1 MQSLIKDLA
10 VLSDRRTSALLNK
23 DGSILWYCPTKF
35 DGKAI
40 LSALI
45 DDEKGGFWSVNA
57 SGKSFLSRQF
67 QKRSS
72 ILNTYYSVEGGG
84 LTVTDF
90 MPLDLEFKGICRKF
104 SKAMASVVNEI
115 CIRPDYGLEEETILI
130 NTPNSIH
137 LQKSGLWL
145 TASHPLSVNGG
156 VISFT
161 IPQGEEGWAT
171 LTDKQEITLE
181 DLEEAYQTTLD
192 NWKKVASLVDYH
204 GPYENEVRDSLRALQ
219 QMVYEPTGGIIA
231 AATTSLPEVIG
242 GERNYDYRFVWMRD
256 AALITASLT
265 QIITTGDLEEKFI
278 SFIADA
284 MEKNNQDHVS
294 CFYSIDQKAV
304 DSVVKLPLKGYLE
317 STPVQIGNGAA
328 NQFQLDAEGSILI
341 ACSLIYR
348 KLDERQDWETVNK
361 IADYICK
368 NWERKDNGIW
378 EEEQQQHYTTS
389 KAFAA
394 RGLELI
400 APYQQD
406 KEIAARWLY
415 NAGLIRQFIK
425 DNCMTSS
432 GAYAVHAGSE
442 SVDISAALFV
452 PFGFDK
458 ADSEPMLA
466 TVADLEQNYCNNN
479 LYRRHLMEFDSS
491 KEGAFLAGSCWMA
504 HYYAIAGNLEKSKKI
519 LDSLIGVGN
528 DLGYFSEEADL
539 ATGGML
545 GNFPQTFVHS
555 SFICAVNGYRLALLG
570 EDSFI

>member
-10 VLSDRRTSALLNK
+10 VLSDRRTSALLTK
-23 DGSILWYCPTKF
+23 DGSILWYCPNKF

-40 LSALI
+40 FSALI

-115 CIRPDYGLEEETILI
+115 CIRPDYGLEEESIFI
-130 NTPNSIH
+130 KSPHSIH
-137 LQKSGLWL
+137 LQNSGLWL

-156 VISFT
+156 MISFT

-265 QIITTGDLEEKFI
+265 QIITTGELEEKFI

-304 DSVVKLPLKGYLE
+304 DNVVKLPLKGYLE
-317 STPVQIGNGAA
+317 STPVQVGNGAA

-479 LYRRHLMEFDSS
+479 LYSRHLMEFDSS

>member
-1 MQSLIKDLA
+1 MQGLIKDLA
-10 VLSDRRTSALLNK
+10 VLSDRRTSALLTK

-130 NTPNSIH
+130 KTPNSIH

-171 LTDKQEITLE
+171 LTDKEEITLE

-256 AALITASLT
+256 AALITASMT
-265 QIITTGDLEEKFI
+265 QIITTGELEEKFI

-304 DSVVKLPLKGYLE
+304 DNVVKLPLKGYLE

-479 LYRRHLMEFDSS
+479 LYSRHLMEFDSS

>member
-10 VLSDRRTSALLNK
+10 VISDRITSALLTK
-23 DGSILWYCPTKF
+23 DGNILWYCPEKF

-45 DDEKGGFWSVNA
+45 DDEKGGYWSVNA
-57 SGKSFLSRQF
+57 SEKLFLSRQF

-72 ILNTYYSVEGGG
+72 VLNTYYSVEGGG
-84 LTVTDF
+84 LTLTDF
-90 MPLDLEFKGICRKF
+90 MPLDHDWRGICRKF
-104 SKAMASVVNEI
+104 SKASVSLLNEI
-115 CIRPDYGLEEETILI
+115 SIRPNYGLEEESILVK
-130 NTPNSIH
+130 TPYSIY
-137 LQKSGLWL
+137 LENLGLWL
-145 TASHPLSVNGG
+145 TASHPMSANAG

-181 DLEEAYQTTLD
+181 KLDEAYHTTLD

-219 QMVYEPTGGIIA
+219 QMVYEPTGGIVA
-231 AATTSLPEVIG
+231 AATISLPEVIG
-242 GERNYDYRFVWMRD
+242 GERNYDYRYVWMRD
-256 AALITASLT
+256 AALITSSLT
-265 QIITTGDLEEKFI
+265 QIITTGELEQKFI
-278 SFIADA
+278 SFIAGA
-284 MEKNNQDHVS
+284 MNKNNQDHVS
-294 CFYSIDQKAV
+294 CFYSIDQEEIDHLVA
-304 DSVVKLPLKGYLE
+304 LPLKGYLD
-317 STPVQIGNGAA
+317 SKPVQIGNGAA
-328 NQFQLDAEGSILI
+328 DQWQLDAEGSILI

-348 KLDERQDWETVNK
+348 KLDNKQDWETVNK

-400 APYQQD
+400 APYQED
-406 KEIAARWLY
+406 KEIAERWLY

-425 DNCMTSS
+425 ENCMTSS

-458 ADSEPMLA
+458 ADSAPMLA
-466 TVADLEQNYCNNN
+466 TVADLEKNYCRKN
-479 LYRRHLMEFDSS
+479 LYWRHLMEFDSS

-519 LDSLIGVGN
+519 LDSMIGVGN